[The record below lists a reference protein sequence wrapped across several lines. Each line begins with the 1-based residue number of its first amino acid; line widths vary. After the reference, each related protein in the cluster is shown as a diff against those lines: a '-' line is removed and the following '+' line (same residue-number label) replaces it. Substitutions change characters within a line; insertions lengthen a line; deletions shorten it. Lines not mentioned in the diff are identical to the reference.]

1 LVSERSA
8 GEVLA
13 YNRTKII
20 SFTNKTKNPRF
31 FVFEQSIWRGAVFFV
46 KIYYLYV
53 SKSVFSK
60 TVSFMTD
67 FTKTPAVSD
76 DEVRQR
82 TEKLLQDARKESDLA
97 KVYADLL
104 GFIDLTTLE
113 GTDTKKRVGEL
124 CSQAASYSALP
135 DGLPNVAAVCVYP
148 PFVAQARKLL
158 QGSGIRVASVA
169 GAFPSGQSPLFVKMA
184 EVRYAV
190 DEGAEEIDMVISR
203 GKFLEGEYNEVYD
216 EIAAIREACKDAH
229 LKVILETG
237 ELKTATNVRR
247 ASEIALEAG
256 CHFLKTSTGKV
267 KPAATPEAM
276 LVMLEA
282 IRDHHKKTGQMTGIK
297 PAGGISDPSTALSYY
312 RLTRE
317 VLGSRR
323 LNSKWFRIGASR
335 LAGSLVEAIR
345 NARNA

>member
-1 LVSERSA
+1 
-8 GEVLA
+8 
-13 YNRTKII
+13 
-20 SFTNKTKNPRF
+20 
-31 FVFEQSIWRGAVFFV
+31 
-46 KIYYLYV
+46 
-53 SKSVFSK
+53 
-60 TVSFMTD
+60 MTD
-67 FTKTPAVSD
+67 FTNTPEIA
-76 DEVRQR
+76 DEDIRQR
-82 TEKLLQDARKESDLA
+82 TETILQDARETSDMG
-97 KVYADLL
+97 KVYRELL
-104 GFIDLTTLE
+104 GVIDLTTLE
-113 GTDTKKRVGEL
+113 GTDTKRRVEEL
-124 CSQAASYSALP
+124 CNQAVSFSALP
-135 DGLPNVAAVCVYP
+135 DGLPDVAAVCVYP

-158 QGSGIRVASVA
+158 ENTGISVASVA

-190 DEGAEEIDMVISR
+190 DEGAQEIDMVISR
-203 GKFLEGEYNEVYD
+203 GKFLEGEYSEVFD

-237 ELKTATNVRR
+237 ELKTATNIRR

-282 IRDHHKKTGQMTGIK
+282 IRDHHKKTGLMTGIK
-297 PAGGISDPSTALSYY
+297 PAGGISDPETALAYY

-317 VLGSRR
+317 VLGSKR
-323 LNSKWFRIGASR
+323 LSKKWFRIGASR

-345 NARNA
+345 NAKNA

>member
-1 LVSERSA
+1 
-8 GEVLA
+8 
-13 YNRTKII
+13 
-20 SFTNKTKNPRF
+20 
-31 FVFEQSIWRGAVFFV
+31 
-46 KIYYLYV
+46 
-53 SKSVFSK
+53 
-60 TVSFMTD
+60 MTD
-67 FTKTPAVSD
+67 FTNTPELA
-76 DEVRQR
+76 DEDIRQR
-82 TEKLLQDARKESDLA
+82 TEKLLQKAREASDNG
-97 KVYADLL
+97 KVYRELL
-104 GFIDLTTLE
+104 GVIDLTTLE
-113 GTDTKKRVGEL
+113 GTDTRRRVEEL
-124 CSQAASYSALP
+124 CNQAASFSALP

-158 QGSGIRVASVA
+158 EKTGINVASVA

-203 GKFLEGEYNEVYD
+203 GKFLEGEYSEVFD
-216 EIAAIREACKDAH
+216 EIAAIREACKGAH

-237 ELKTATNVRR
+237 ELKTATNIRR

-256 CHFLKTSTGKV
+256 CHFLKTSTGKI

-282 IRDHHKKTGQMTGIK
+282 IRDHHKKTGLMTGIK
-297 PAGGISDPSTALSYY
+297 PAGGISDPGTALSYY

-317 VLGSRR
+317 VLGAKR
-323 LNSKWFRIGASR
+323 LNKKWFRIGASR

-345 NARNA
+345 NAKSA

>member
-1 LVSERSA
+1 
-8 GEVLA
+8 
-13 YNRTKII
+13 
-20 SFTNKTKNPRF
+20 
-31 FVFEQSIWRGAVFFV
+31 
-46 KIYYLYV
+46 
-53 SKSVFSK
+53 
-60 TVSFMTD
+60 MTD
-67 FTKTPAVSD
+67 FTNTSEIA
-76 DEVRQR
+76 DEDIRQR
-82 TEKLLQDARKESDLA
+82 TERILKDAREASDLG
-97 KVYADLL
+97 KVYRDML

-113 GTDTKKRVGEL
+113 GTDTRRRVEEI
-124 CSQAASYSALP
+124 CNQAASFSALP

-158 QGSGIRVASVA
+158 EDTDIRVASVA

-190 DEGAEEIDMVISR
+190 DMGAEEVDMVISR
-203 GKFLEGEYNEVYD
+203 GKFLEGEYNEVFD
-216 EIAAIREACKDAH
+216 EVAAIREACKDAQ

-237 ELKTATNVRR
+237 ELKTATNIRR

-276 LVMLEA
+276 LVMLDA
-282 IRDHHKKTGQMTGIK
+282 IRDHHKKTGLMTGIK
-297 PAGGISDPSTALSYY
+297 PAGGISDPGTALSYY

-323 LNSKWFRIGASR
+323 LNKKWFRIGASR

-345 NARNA
+345 NAKNA